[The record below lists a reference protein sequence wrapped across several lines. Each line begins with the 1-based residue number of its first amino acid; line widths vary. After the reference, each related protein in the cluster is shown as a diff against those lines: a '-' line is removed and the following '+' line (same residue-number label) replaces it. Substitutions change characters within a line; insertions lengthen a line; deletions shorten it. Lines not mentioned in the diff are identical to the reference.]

1 MEVIDEVAGNLYD
14 LVVDTSVTG
23 LPGND
28 GIADVIEAFNGQLAG
43 IKTLDLRINGSHA
56 FTGYEAAINSLHV
69 IGSGDADTFRI
80 SETAAG
86 LPHLPGDPDGNPLTD
101 PGHTNAAF
109 VASGRT
115 PANVSIHFDGGTGS
129 ASDTFAVVLITPH
142 SVAKFDDAV
151 GPAKS
156 GVVNVDQAFTMSYV
170 NLEPVLFAGAGG
182 ALEIDPSSLPD
193 LTTLSL
199 TTRAD
204 GTVEVRG
211 DGGFET
217 TVAKGFD
224 QVLIDPPAGVRIIKT
239 RPRK

>member
-1 MEVIDEVAGNLYD
+1 
-14 LVVDTSVTG
+14 
-23 LPGND
+23 
-28 GIADVIEAFNGQLAG
+28 
-43 IKTLDLRINGSHA
+43 
-56 FTGYEAAINSLHV
+56 
-69 IGSGDADTFRI
+69 
-80 SETAAG
+80 
-86 LPHLPGDPDGNPLTD
+86 
-101 PGHTNAAF
+101 
-109 VASGRT
+109 
-115 PANVSIHFDGGTGS
+115 
-129 ASDTFAVVLITPH
+129 LITPH